1 MKVFQTGLLVL
12 LLTSGFVFAQGYDL
26 RFVELQNDGATLRVT
41 VQMQGFGGGYN
52 LGSSNLVFAYNATAL
67 AYTDFTP
74 LNFTSAPYI
83 PITVTPS
90 GNSLTINIVLF
101 PPNTGFAV
109 SSTWMEV
116 ASITFTMLNK
126 NARSNLAW
134 VSAGT
139 TAFTDAFSPPV
150 LLSQGVFTSLD
161 SSLPVQLSL
170 FRGQSTAAGV
180 LLEWRTETEDNNLG
194 FNLYRAGSSSNRY
207 IKINQKLI
215 AGAGS
220 STQSRNYAYTDDRLF
235 EIGAYSY
242 QLESVNVNGDRDT
255 YATIH
260 VLVENRVLPAHFYL
274 DQNYPN
280 PFNPSTAIQY
290 GLPQAANVRVE
301 VYNLRGELVRVLQN
315 SGQSAGAYELIWDG
329 RNSDGQTVP
338 SGVYLYR
345 LSAGNYIE
353 TRKMLFTK

>member
-1 MKVFQTGLLVL
+1 MKVVFAGLIVFL
-12 LLTSGFVFAQGYDL
+12 LLTSGLAFAQGYDL
-26 RFVELQNDGATLRVT
+26 RFVEVQNDGATLRVT
-41 VQMQGFGGGYN
+41 VQMQGFGGAYN
-52 LGSSNLVFAYNATAL
+52 LATSNLVFAYNATAL
-67 AYTDFTP
+67 AYTGFTP
-74 LNFTSAPYI
+74 LYFTSSPYMPMSI
-83 PITVTPS
+83 TPS
-90 GNSLTINIVLF
+90 GNTLTINILLL
-101 PPNTGFAV
+101 PPGTVGFAM
-109 SSTWMEV
+109 SSSWMDI
-116 ASITFTMLNK
+116 ASITFTVLNK

-139 TAFTDAFSPPV
+139 TAFSDALFE
-150 LLSQGVFTSLD
+150 LSKGVFTSLD

-170 FRGQSTAAGV
+170 FRGQSTASGV
-180 LLEWRTETEDNNLG
+180 LLEWRTETENNNLG
-194 FNLYRAGSSSNRY
+194 FYLYRAGPSSDRF

-215 AGAGS
+215 AGSGS
-220 STQSRNYAYTDDRLF
+220 STQPQNYSYTDDRVF

-260 VLVENRVLPAHFYL
+260 VLVENSVLPAHFYL

-290 GLPQAANVRVE
+290 GLPEAAYVRVE
-301 VYNLRGELVRVLQN
+301 VYNLRGELVRILHN

-329 RNSDGQTVP
+329 RNSNGQTVP

>member
-1 MKVFQTGLLVL
+1 MKVIQTGLLAL

-26 RFVELQNDGATLRVT
+26 RFVELQNDGATLRVA
-41 VQMQGFGGGYN
+41 VQMQGFGGAYN
-52 LGSSNLVFAYNATAL
+52 LGSSNLEFAFNSTAL
-67 AYTDFTP
+67 AYTGFAP

-83 PITVTPS
+83 PMTVTPS

-109 SSTWMEV
+109 SSTWMDV
-116 ASITFTMLNK
+116 ASITFTVLNK
-126 NARSNLAW
+126 NARSNLGW

-139 TAFTDAFSPPV
+139 TAFTDAYLPPV
-150 LLSQGVFTSLD
+150 ELSQGVFTSLD

-170 FRGQSTAAGV
+170 FRGQATVTGV
-180 LLEWRTETEDNNLG
+180 LLEWRTETENNNIG
-194 FNLYRAGSSSNRY
+194 FNLYRAGSSSNHY

-215 AGAGS
+215 EGAGS
-220 STQSRNYAYTDDRLF
+220 STQSRNYSFTDDRLP
-235 EIGAYSY
+235 ETGLYSY
-242 QLESVNVNGDRDT
+242 QLEGVDVNGYRDT
-255 YATIH
+255 YAAIQ
-260 VLVENRVLPAHFYL
+260 VIVEERVLPVHFYL
-274 DQNYPN
+274 TQNHPN

-290 GLPQAANVRVE
+290 GLPEAANVRVE

-315 SGQSAGAYELIWDG
+315 SGQAAGAYELIWDG
-329 RNSDGQTVP
+329 RNSNGQTVP

-345 LSAGNYIE
+345 LSAGNFIE

>member
-1 MKVFQTGLLVL
+1 MRVFQTGLLVL
-12 LLTSGFVFAQGYDL
+12 LLTSDFLFAQGYDL
-26 RFVELQNDGATLRVT
+26 RFVETQNDGATLRVT
-41 VQMQGFGGGYN
+41 VQMQGFGGAYN
-52 LGSSNLVFAYNATAL
+52 LGASNLQFTYNSTAL
-67 AYTDFTP
+67 AYNGFTP
-74 LNFTSAPYI
+74 LNISSAPYL
-83 PITVTPS
+83 PLTVTSS
-90 GNSLTINIVLF
+90 GNILTINIVLL
-101 PPNTGFAV
+101 PPNVGAPV
-109 SSTWMEV
+109 SSSWMDV
-116 ASITFTMLNK
+116 ASITFTILNK

-170 FRGQSTAAGV
+170 FQGQATAAGV
-180 LLEWRTETEDNNLG
+180 LLVWRTETENNNLG
-194 FNLYRAGSSSNRY
+194 FNLYRAGSSNNHY

-215 AGAGS
+215 EGAGS
-220 STQSRNYAYTDDRLF
+220 STQSRNYTYLDDRLP
-235 EIGAYSY
+235 ETGLYNY
-242 QLESVNVNGDRDT
+242 QLEGVDVNGYRDAYAAIQVNV
-255 YATIH
+255 
-260 VLVENRVLPAHFYL
+260 ESRVLPAYFYL
-274 DQNYPN
+274 TQNHPN

-290 GLPQAANVRVE
+290 GLPEAAHVRVE

-329 RNSDGQTVP
+329 RNSNGQIVP

-345 LSAGNYIE
+345 LSAGHFIE